1 METLNVHE
9 AKTRLSAV
17 LLDIETKG
25 TSYIICR
32 NGKPI
37 ARLGP
42 HEAGS
47 RLAYHPV
54 ASRIEID
61 YDPTEDLSPE
71 EWEEIDC
78 CCSIPAHCCGFP
90 TITAVSAIPPAR

>member
-9 AKTRLSAV
+9 AKSRLSAV
-17 LLDIETKG
+17 LADIESKG

-37 ARLGP
+37 AQIVP
-42 HEAGS
+42 HETGS

-71 EWEEIDC
+71 EWGD
-78 CCSIPAHCCGFP
+78 
-90 TITAVSAIPPAR
+90 VD